1 MADIKQKIN
10 DLRDEIAR
18 LEKKAKSEDT
28 AQKVVIGGM
37 LLSLARKNK
46 DIAKMTLAWIDENVT
61 RKNDLDRIKPIIAE
75 LNEFLDPTTAIIQ
88 DEQKENSKNDEVVE
102 AVDDDGKDDK
112 QQENPVVVEAVD
124 VDESKGEIAKIF
136 TESGHS
142 RLPVYE
148 ETIDDIIGIIHHK
161 DFYTDGGITEHSVRE
176 IMTKPIFIP
185 PTLKISNLLKLL
197 QKEKTYMAVVTDEY
211 GGTTANRARIILE
224 IYQEIRGIV
233 ISFPCPDP
241 H

>member
-1 MADIKQKIN
+1 MF
-10 DLRDEIAR
+10 
-18 LEKKAKSEDT
+18 
-28 AQKVVIGGM
+28 V
-37 LLSLARKNK
+37 
-46 DIAKMTLAWIDENVT
+46 
-61 RKNDLDRIKPIIAE
+61 
-75 LNEFLDPTTAIIQ
+75 
-88 DEQKENSKNDEVVE
+88 DEVEQGGSINENEGSLLRSAIEFNDVQVE
-102 AVDDDGKDDK
+102 DILTHRVDI
-112 QQENPVVVEAVD
+112 EAVD

-211 GGTTANRARIILE
+211 GGTLGIVTMEDILE
-224 IYQEIRGIV
+224 ELVGEIWDEHDEIV
-233 ISFPCPDP
+233 EKRAKTRRKSIMTSTAQWISMNFSICLISRMKPIHRLLTAGLWNTWEGFPISAINSARTALKSR
-241 H
+241 